1 MRIDRRLKILMTGGL
16 AVLCSLVAIGNVHDP
31 ETNFQFVQHVLS
43 MDTVLPS
50 STMASHALPIPIL
63 WTAGFWL
70 IVIGEGT
77 TAILFA
83 LGTFE
88 LFRARNFKARDFH
101 HAKRFVFAA
110 AGCAFLI
117 WFVGFITVG
126 GEWFAMWQSQVWN
139 GQQAAFRIIA
149 LILLVLIYVAQPD
162 LEL

>member
-1 MRIDRRLKILMTGGL
+1 MHIDRRLKIMMSGGL
-16 AVLCSLVAIGNVHDP
+16 AILCGLIAVGNIHDP
-31 ETNFQFVQHVLS
+31 ELNYQFVKHVLS

-50 STMASHALPIPIL
+50 STMATHALPIPIL
-63 WTAGFWL
+63 WTVGFWM
-70 IVIGEGT
+70 IVIGEAT

-101 HAKRFVFAA
+101 HAKRFVFAG

-117 WFVGFITVG
+117 WFVGFMTVG

-139 GQQAAFRIIA
+139 GQQAAFRTIGS
-149 LILLVLIYVAQPD
+149 ILLVLIYVAQYD
-162 LEL
+162 HEL

>member
-1 MRIDRRLKILMTGGL
+1 RLKIFMTGGL
-16 AVLCSLVAIGNVHDP
+16 AVLCGLITIGNVHDP
-31 ETNFQFVQHVLS
+31 ESNFKFVQHVLS
-43 MDTVLPS
+43 MDTTLPS
-50 STMASHALPIPIL
+50 SAMASHALSIPIL
-63 WTAGFWL
+63 WTVGFWL

-88 LFRARNFKARDFH
+88 LFRARNFKARDFDQ
-101 HAKRFVFAA
+101 AKGFVFAA

-149 LILLVLIYVAQPD
+149 SILLVLI
-162 LEL
+162 

>member
-1 MRIDRRLKILMTGGL
+1 VFTTFLKPN
-16 AVLCSLVAIGNVHDP
+16 LVAR
-31 ETNFQFVQHVLS
+31 
-43 MDTVLPS
+43 
-50 STMASHALPIPIL
+50 AALPIPML

-77 TAILFA
+77 TAVLFA

-88 LFRARNFKARDFH
+88 LFRARNFTARDFH
-101 HAKRFVFAA
+101 DAKRFVFAA

-139 GQQAAFRIIA
+139 GQAAAFRFIA
-149 LILLVLIYVAQPD
+149 SILLVLTFVAQPD
-162 LEL
+162 AEL

>member
-1 MRIDRRLKILMTGGL
+1 MHHDRRLKILMSGGL
-16 AVLCSLVAIGNVHDP
+16 AVLCSLIAIGNIHDP

-50 STMASHALPIPIL
+50 STMATHALPIPIL

-70 IVIGEGT
+70 IVIGEAA

-88 LFRARNFKARDFH
+88 LFRARHFTAREFH
-101 HAKRFVFAA
+101 HAKRFVFLA

-149 LILLVLIYVAQPD
+149 SILLVLIYVAQPD
-162 LEL
+162 HEL